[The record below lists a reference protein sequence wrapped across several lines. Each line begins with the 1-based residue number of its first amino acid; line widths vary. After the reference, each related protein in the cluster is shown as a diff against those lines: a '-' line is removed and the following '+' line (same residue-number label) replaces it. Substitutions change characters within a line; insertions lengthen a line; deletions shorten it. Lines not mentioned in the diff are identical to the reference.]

1 MRIAVVPGDGIGVDV
16 TREALKVLET
26 IRRLR
31 SLSIETVSFPWSAEH
46 YLKTGDS
53 VPQGAF
59 EDLASHYDAVFM
71 GAFGDP
77 RVPDMKHAADILLG
91 ARFRLD
97 LYANYRPVRCL
108 AAPPSPAKNLGA

>member
-46 YLKTGDS
+46 YLKTGET
-53 VPQGAF
+53 VPPGAF
-59 EDLASHYDAVFM
+59 EDLSSHYDAVFM
-71 GAFGDP
+71 GA
-77 RVPDMKHAADILLG
+77 LG
-91 ARFRLD
+91 TRGCRT
-97 LYANYRPVRCL
+97 
-108 AAPPSPAKNLGA
+108 